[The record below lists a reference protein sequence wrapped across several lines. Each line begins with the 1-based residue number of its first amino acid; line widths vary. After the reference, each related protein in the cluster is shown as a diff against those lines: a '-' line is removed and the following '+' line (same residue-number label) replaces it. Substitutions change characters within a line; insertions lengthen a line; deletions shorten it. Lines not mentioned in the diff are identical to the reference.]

1 MQVPSILEGIYL
13 RCDMFF
19 KKRHIELDLKNL
31 PQHVAFIMDG
41 NGRWAKRRG
50 MPRLVGHNAGTET
63 LKKIVKESKRLGIKY
78 ITFYAFSTEN
88 WKRPSDEVNGLMN
101 ILVKFI
107 QSEVDEIHENQ
118 IKINI
123 LGDLDRLPKYARD
136 QVEYAIKLTEKNDS
150 MFFNI
155 ALNYGARDELLS
167 AVKQISEDVKSSKID
182 SANIDE
188 ALFSQYL
195 YTNGMPDPDLL
206 IRTSGE
212 KRLSNFLLWQLAY
225 SEFEFVTV
233 FWPDFNEQVYQKALY
248 DYQKRNRRFGAI

>member
-1 MQVPSILEGIYL
+1 ML
-13 RCDMFF
+13 F
-19 KKRHIELDLKNL
+19 KKRQIQLELTNL

-63 LKKIVKESKRLGIKY
+63 LKKIVKESKKLGIKY

-107 QSEVDEIHENQ
+107 QSEVDEIHENH

-123 LGDLDRLPKYARD
+123 LGDIERLPSYAKE
-136 QVEYAIKLTEKNDS
+136 QVEYAIKLTEKNDA
-150 MFFNI
+150 MYFNI
-155 ALNYGARDELLS
+155 ALNYGSRDEIIS
-167 AVKQISEDVKSSKID
+167 AVKKIANDVKQNKIEID
-182 SANIDE
+182 SIDE
-188 ALFSQYL
+188 ALFSNYL
-195 YTNGMPDPDLL
+195 YTSGMPDPDLL

-225 SEFEFVTV
+225 SEFEFLSVY
-233 FWPDFNEQVYQKALY
+233 WPDFNEQVYQNALHE
-248 DYQKRNRRFGAI
+248 YQKRNRRFGAI

>member
-1 MQVPSILEGIYL
+1 ML
-13 RCDMFF
+13 F
-19 KKRHIELDLKNL
+19 KKRQIQLELTNL

-107 QSEVDEIHENQ
+107 QSEVDEIHENH

-123 LGDLDRLPKYARD
+123 LGDIERLPLYAKE
-136 QVEYAIKLTEKNDS
+136 QVEYAIKLTEKNDA
-150 MFFNI
+150 MYFNI
-155 ALNYGARDELLS
+155 ALNYGSRDEIIS
-167 AVKQISEDVKSSKID
+167 AVKQIANDVKQNKIELD
-182 SANIDE
+182 SIDE
-188 ALFSQYL
+188 ALFANYL

-225 SEFEFVTV
+225 SEFEFLPVY
-233 FWPDFNEQVYQKALY
+233 WPDFNEQVYQNALHE
-248 DYQKRNRRFGAI
+248 YQKRNRRFGAI

>member
-1 MQVPSILEGIYL
+1 
-13 RCDMFF
+13 MFF
-19 KKRHIELDLKNL
+19 KKRQMELDVTNL

-63 LKKIVKESKRLGIKY
+63 LKKIVKESKRLGVKY

-118 IKINI
+118 IKINV
-123 LGDLDRLPKYARD
+123 LGNVERLPNYTRE
-136 QVEYAIKLTEKNDS
+136 QVEYAVKLTENNDA
-150 MFFNI
+150 MYFNI
-155 ALNYGARDELLS
+155 ALNYGGRDDIVN
-167 AVKQISEDVKSSKID
+167 AVKHIVNDVKLNVLSD
-182 SANIDE
+182 DDIDE
-188 ALFSQYL
+188 ALFSNYL
-195 YTNGMPDPDLL
+195 YTSGMPDPDLL

-225 SEFEFVTV
+225 TEFEFVSV
-233 FWPDFNEQVYQKALY
+233 YWPDFTEQVYQKILN
-248 DYQKRNRRFGAI
+248 DYQKRNRRYGAI